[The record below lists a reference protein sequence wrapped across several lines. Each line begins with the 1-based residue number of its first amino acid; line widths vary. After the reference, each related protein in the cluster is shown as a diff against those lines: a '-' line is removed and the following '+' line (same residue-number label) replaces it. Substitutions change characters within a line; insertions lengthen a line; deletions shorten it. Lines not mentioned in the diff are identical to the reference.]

1 MRQAR
6 QYFNYNVMEKERYN
20 NPLFTLTI
28 GEFIEVIKDVNKEL
42 YREMLAEIVK
52 PPEKEK
58 ELLTIGE
65 ASELL
70 MLSKSTLYQLNIR
83 GKIPYFKKG
92 KRVIYK
98 RSELLDWLNQGKRM
112 TKEEAMK
119 IAENDLADVYRKR
132 HLRR

>member
-1 MRQAR
+1 
-6 QYFNYNVMEKERYN
+6 MEKERYN

-28 GEFIEVIKDVNKEL
+28 GEFIEVIKEVNREL
-42 YREMLAEIVK
+42 YREVLAEIVK

-58 ELLTIGE
+58 ELLTISE

-112 TKEEAMK
+112 TKEDSLK
-119 IAENDLADVYRKR
+119 KAEDDLADIYRKR
-132 HLRR
+132 KLKQ